1 LKRIFLGW
9 LIFSLLCWSVI
20 GLLVAP
26 YLPGGW
32 LAVGLLAVLV
42 GLPLSVLVRG
52 FSGGAYPSAATRLF
66 VMRPFWYSQLMVPLF
81 AASGLLG
88 IVGGLPFGAALSAGR
103 WAMAIVGAIAAL
115 FFIVGYAGAR
125 SLRVRRFEARFPNL
139 PEGLDGLR
147 IAQLSDTHIGP
158 HIPKGWLRRVVAS
171 VEKAA
176 PDLIVFTGDQVDDY
190 ARDVEPFR
198 AAFGS
203 LAAPLGVYAIIGNH
217 DVYAGWS
224 AVRRG
229 LENMGMKVLVNR
241 PVALEHNGAR
251 LWLAGT
257 GDPAAKGWNRE
268 DAAEAV
274 PDVERTLAGVPDEE
288 FTVALAHNPAL
299 WPALASRGVD
309 LTLSGHTHY
318 GQFSIPRIG
327 WSLASP
333 FLEHAMG
340 SYTRDRSLLYINPG
354 TGYWGLPFRIGSLP
368 EVTIITLK
376 QSPAPPTFVEL
387 PL

>member
-1 LKRIFLGW
+1 MKRLLIGW
-9 LIFSLLCWSVI
+9 LVITSLCWSII
-20 GLLVAP
+20 GLLWAP

-32 LAVGLLAVLV
+32 LVVGLLAIAVS
-42 GLPLSVLVRG
+42 LPLALLVRG

-66 VMRPFWYSQLMVPLF
+66 VMRPFWYSQLMVPLL
-81 AASGLLG
+81 AISGLLG
-88 IVGGLPFGAALSAGR
+88 IIIGLPFGASMSTGR
-103 WAMAIVGAIAAL
+103 WSMAILGGIMAAL
-115 FFIVGYAGAR
+115 FLVGYAGAR

-147 IAQLSDTHIGP
+147 VAQLSDTHIGP

-171 VEKAA
+171 VDAA
-176 PDLIVFTGDQVDDY
+176 EPDLIVFTGDQVDDY
-190 ARDVEPFR
+190 ARDIEPFR
-198 AAFGS
+198 AAFGA
-203 LAAPLGVYAIIGNH
+203 LRAPLGVHAIIGNH
-217 DVYAGWS
+217 DVYAGWA
-224 AVRRG
+224 AVREG
-229 LENMGMKVLVNR
+229 LEGMGMSVLVNR
-241 PVALEHNGAR
+241 PVALERNGSR

-268 DAAEAV
+268 DALEAV
-274 PDVERTLAGVPDEE
+274 PDIDRTLDGIPASE
-288 FTVALAHNPAL
+288 FTLALAHNPAL
-299 WPALASRGVD
+299 WPALAARGVD

-340 SYTRDRSLLYINPG
+340 NYTHDRSLLYINPG
-354 TGYWGLPFRIGSLP
+354 TGYWGIPFRIGSLP

-376 QSPAPPTFVEL
+376 RSPGEPAIEVAEG
-387 PL
+387 